1 MPIEATPAAPLLPS
15 RTFDHERVAN
25 EIKHWVRLTAAC
37 NSKCVF
43 CLDAEAQDG
52 RFMPFEDIQTEI
64 RRGREEKDAT
74 RLVVSGGEGSI
85 HPRFHDAI
93 RYGKEAGYRWVQ
105 TVTNGQKLADRAFF
119 HAAMDAGLDEITFSL
134 HGHTPALHDRLTRTK
149 NGFDNLMKAM
159 MRAVRDG
166 RCVVN
171 VDVCINKQNVEHL
184 EAIVA
189 LCARVG
195 VKEFDLLHVIPQGVA
210 WDNRA
215 DLFYD
220 PEEHRDALRRVFRLS
235 RSSQFHIWTNRFPVS
250 HLEDMEE
257 LIQDPHKMLDEVGGR
272 RTQFRRYLDEG
283 TAIDCR
289 DKERCPHCFIEP
301 FCSALDKHVADH
313 TAARFDVWWVGDP
326 TLLGRGASP
335 PQRPPDPAALPGGA
349 RLLGVSSIPADP
361 HGPLYLRADRYTPD
375 GSLVSLAAGSR
386 IVATLPEHLGPLLH
400 IPLLHAGVE
409 VEVHLDLEMCA
420 ALQALPSI
428 PSTWILHAPTRAT
441 AELSATL
448 DPDWRAFFGALPA
461 GTRAQNLPACL
472 APGAHLERPL
482 RILDASLFHDDG
494 RRAIEPFVDRHIEQT
509 YRVKSSRCRAC
520 PADNVCEGA
529 HIQSIRAHGFRQLVP
544 LTGDT
549 AEVVRRLEITDVSP
563 RLRDGA
569 PPLPASPRVPVP
581 GNEPVPFIDLHAGR
595 RS

>member
-1 MPIEATPAAPLLPS
+1 MPIEAAPVPSAPQPNAGALLL
-15 RTFDHERVAN
+15 DHERVAN
-25 EIKHWVRLTAAC
+25 ETKHWVRLTAAC

-52 RFMPFEDIQTEI
+52 RFMPFDDIKTEI
-64 RRGREEKDAT
+64 LRGREEKDAT

-93 RYGKEAGYRWVQ
+93 RYGKEVGYRWVQ

-119 HAAMDAGLDEITFSL
+119 LTAMEAGLDEITFSL

-166 RCVVN
+166 RPIVN

-220 PEEHRDALRRVFRLS
+220 PEEHRDALRRVFRLA
-235 RSSQFHIWTNRFPVS
+235 RTGQFHIWTNRFPIS

-289 DKERCPHCFIEP
+289 DAERCPHCFIEP

-313 TAARFDVWWVGDP
+313 NATRFEVWWIGELNLPHLGAFEETGVPAPGGPVRGADEGGPVGPPPGGTGPGPRPRFSAPRAAVAGTGIVHGLTAPRSPAPSRTARSAPRSRTP
-326 TLLGRGASP
+326 TARPCRGAAAGSSCRTAGCRGSRGGRPTPRGGRGA
-335 PQRPPDPAALPGGA
+335 
-349 RLLGVSSIPADP
+349 
-361 HGPLYLRADRYTPD
+361 RA
-375 GSLVSLAAGSR
+375 S
-386 IVATLPEHLGPLLH
+386 
-400 IPLLHAGVE
+400 
-409 VEVHLDLEMCA
+409 
-420 ALQALPSI
+420 
-428 PSTWILHAPTRAT
+428 
-441 AELSATL
+441 
-448 DPDWRAFFGALPA
+448 
-461 GTRAQNLPACL
+461 
-472 APGAHLERPL
+472 
-482 RILDASLFHDDG
+482 
-494 RRAIEPFVDRHIEQT
+494 
-509 YRVKSSRCRAC
+509 
-520 PADNVCEGA
+520 
-529 HIQSIRAHGFRQLVP
+529 
-544 LTGDT
+544 
-549 AEVVRRLEITDVSP
+549 
-563 RLRDGA
+563 
-569 PPLPASPRVPVP
+569 
-581 GNEPVPFIDLHAGR
+581 
-595 RS
+595 

>member
-1 MPIEATPAAPLLPS
+1 MPIEASTALHDAS

-93 RYGKEAGYRWVQ
+93 RYGKQVGYRWVQ

-119 HAAMDAGLDEITFSL
+119 LTAMEAGLDEITFSL

-149 NGFDNLMKAM
+149 NGFENLMKAM

-220 PEEHRDALRRVFRLS
+220 PEEHRDALRRVFRLA
-235 RSSQFHIWTNRFPVS
+235 RSSQFHIWTNRFPIS

-313 TAARFDVWWVGDP
+313 NAARFDVWWVGNS
-326 TLLGRGASP
+326 TLLGQGGKP
-335 PQRPPDPAALPGGA
+335 PRNAPPATVDLPGGA
-349 RLLGVSSIPADP
+349 RLLGVSDIPADP
-361 HGPLYLRADRYTPD
+361 AGPLYLRADRYTPD
-375 GSLVSLAAGSR
+375 VSLLPPGSR
-386 IVATLPEHLGPLLH
+386 VVATLPEHLDQL
-400 IPLLHAGVE
+400 AGIATE
-409 VEVHLDLEMCA
+409 VEVHLDRAMCQ
-420 ALQALPSI
+420 ALQALRVI
-428 PSTWILHAPTRAT
+428 PATWILHAPTRAT

-448 DPDWRAFFGALPA
+448 DPDWRAFFASLPP

-472 APGAHLERPL
+472 APGALLERPL
-482 RILDASLFHDDG
+482 RLLDAGLFHDDG
-494 RRAIEPFVDRHIEQT
+494 RRAIEPFVDRHISET

-520 PADNVCEGA
+520 PADKVCEGA
-529 HIQSIRAHGFRQLVP
+529 HIQSIRAHGFRQLIP
-544 LTGDT
+544 LEGD
-549 AEVVRRLEITDVSP
+549 ASAVVSRLEWFADVSP

-569 PPLPASPRVPVP
+569 PPLPPSPRVPVA

>member
-1 MPIEATPAAPLLPS
+1 MPIPADPAPHAPPLSPGT

-25 EIKHWVRLTAAC
+25 ESKHWVRLTAAC

-52 RFMPFEDIQTEI
+52 RFMPFDDICTEI
-64 RRGREEKDAT
+64 RRGRDEKDAT

-93 RYGKEAGYRWVQ
+93 RYGKSVGYRWVQ

-119 HAAMDAGLDEITFSL
+119 LAAMEAGLDEITFSL

-166 RCVVN
+166 RPIVN

-220 PEEHRDALRRVFRLS
+220 PEEHRDALRRVFRLA
-235 RSSQFHIWTNRFPVS
+235 RSSQFHIWTNRFPIS

-289 DKERCPHCFIEP
+289 DAERCPHCFIEP

-313 TAARFDVWWVGDP
+313 NAARFEVWWIGDS
-326 TLLGRGASP
+326 TLLGRGAGP
-335 PQRPPDPAALPGGA
+335 PQRPPATAALPGGA
-349 RLLGVSSIPADP
+349 ELLGVSDLPADP
-361 HGPLYLRADRYTPD
+361 AGPLYLRAVRYTPD
-375 GSLVSLAAGSR
+375 VSLPPGSR
-386 IVATLPEHLGPLLH
+386 IVATQPEHLAQL
-400 IPLLHAGVE
+400 AGVTTE
-409 VEVHLDLEMCA
+409 VEVHLDKGMCA
-420 ALQALPSI
+420 ALLAMPAI
-428 PSTWILHAPTRAT
+428 PPTWILHAPTRAT

-448 DPDWRAFFGALPA
+448 DPDWRAFFAALPP

-472 APGAHLERPL
+472 APGANLQRPL
-482 RILDASLFHDDG
+482 RILDAALFHDDG
-494 RRAIEPFVDRHIEQT
+494 RRAIEPFVDRHIGET

-520 PADNVCEGA
+520 PADTLCEGA

-544 LTGDT
+544 LEGDT
-549 AEVVRRLEITDVSP
+549 AAVVSRLASISDVSP

-569 PPLPASPRVPVP
+569 PPLPPTPRVPVA